1 MSVVVVVV
9 IRLGSWLCYMKVRS
23 EDLPAS
29 LLPWSPGVT
38 VPAEDSHCGHLC
50 PTNAPV
56 ISRESLAVVRT
67 MWCVVSGPVAHHT
80 PRHTVTP
87 RPQGSGVTS
96 LGAAPH
102 HQGFGRSRISAAA
115 RSQYSNIEQI
125 TGPVFPCTHAIG
137 EASFCLCFVV
147 HKLYAGKET
156 ETFDDDTAIRLL
168 IEISFNAVSKPIRA
182 FKIKFKNLQTTFNKI
197 RLFYYFYDYDFFDSY
212 VVVFVPFQFWSLS
225 NLVLSRTTR
234 YLFGVI

>member
-1 MSVVVVVV
+1 M
-9 IRLGSWLCYMKVRS
+9 LYEG
-23 EDLPAS
+23 EDQPAS

-56 ISRESLAVVRT
+56 ISRESLAVDGSDHVMCGVRSCRT
-67 MWCVVSGPVAHHT
+67 SHT
-80 PRHTVTP
+80 PSHRHTVTP

-102 HQGFGRSRISAAA
+102 HQGFGRSRISAGA

-137 EASFCLCFVV
+137 EASFFLCS
-147 HKLYAGKET
+147 T
-156 ETFDDDTAIRLL
+156 
-168 IEISFNAVSKPIRA
+168 
-182 FKIKFKNLQTTFNKI
+182 
-197 RLFYYFYDYDFFDSY
+197 
-212 VVVFVPFQFWSLS
+212 
-225 NLVLSRTTR
+225 
-234 YLFGVI
+234 